1 MSCMAGTDWAFFSKD
16 YFLLKE
22 QVEFRTGFLET
33 PVLPAWVC
41 FSSSFKMLLLDEWK
55 GHCITATCET
65 QQVTFLSTEL
75 SVWHGCHLFNVTAGM
90 CLCSCSMESLSKKQI
105 IWLLRCF
112 LCKRKFNSP
121 ATSEDEEL
129 SNTYFI
135 LQYVVLQSHFWVLHS
150 VQQIL
155 LYSPLSWWFTVI
167 LPWPVNNSTS
177 PHISSRF

>member
-1 MSCMAGTDWAFFSKD
+1 MAGMDWAFFSKD

-22 QVEFRTGFLET
+22 QVEFRTGFLKT

-41 FSSSFKMLLLDEWK
+41 CSSSFKMLLLDEWK
-55 GHCITATCET
+55 GHCITACDR

-75 SVWHGCHLFNVTAGM
+75 SVWHGCHLFSVTAGM

-112 LCKRKFNSP
+112 LCKRKFNTP

-135 LQYVVLQSHFWVLHS
+135 LQWVCGTSEPLLSITFCPADSAVLTPVLMIYCHR
-150 VQQIL
+150 
-155 LYSPLSWWFTVI
+155 PL
-167 LPWPVNNSTS
+167 P
-177 PHISSRF
+177 RE